1 MINKPIDLLGLLRQ
15 TWRGEWAHPDLLTV
29 EHYETAK
36 QALENAPSTLTSVN
50 IDDYFY
56 VLDPISFNGLIRGKN
71 GEPTEPHLAN
81 TVIPPILRILQL
93 RRTMAH
99 SVEVNGREERIG
111 EAIKPYKIVTV
122 ELQMSQTQSKHYFKV
137 HNLVAACLRGGKDE
151 DTDENFISMEK
162 HRHLS
167 HVVALPLLAALRNKS
182 NTAKVS
188 KWYHRY
194 PDNGAS
200 MLFEENRPLP
210 YMSAS
215 GDRVS
220 MTNWMAGES
229 AKMQWLIKY
238 AYDTCIVEKRKL
250 LLFFNWPVTLW
261 YAESLLQLVGFKT
274 CSVRAA
280 HKREDRE
287 TMRRQFNDPDHEVQ
301 IMLTSIRV
309 SSSSVNLHHA
319 CADVVFVDVPPN
331 ASEMF
336 QAIGRVFRLGQ
347 VRMGRIVILT
357 LDQTYDGTLQC
368 RAASK
373 MIGNIAAQSKITVS
387 QTDLDEARPLTPDT
401 QTMSDEDLK
410 NFVLENKA
418 AALYTRVTGQ
428 RSPRHEWVDSYD
440 VLAKNTLSVEKAFRK
455 LHRLSFR
462 PPPGFLVVE
471 GRQNHIGKSPVAST
485 LTIVN
490 V

>member
-1 MINKPIDLLGLLRQ
+1 MQ
-15 TWRGEWAHPDLLTV
+15 
-29 EHYETAK
+29 HYETAK
-36 QALENAPSTLTSVN
+36 QALETAPSSTLTEVN
-50 IDDYFY
+50 VEDDYFH
-56 VLDPISFNGLIRGKN
+56 VLDPASFDSLIRGKN
-71 GEPTEPHLAN
+71 GEPTDPLLAH

-93 RRTMAH
+93 RRTMAY

-122 ELQMSQTQSKHYFKV
+122 ELQMGRTQSRHYFNI

-151 DTDENFISMEK
+151 DTDENYISIEK

-167 HVVALPLLAALRNKS
+167 HVVTSPLLAALRDKS
-182 NTAKVS
+182 NAAKVQ

-194 PDNGAS
+194 PDNRAS
-200 MLFEENRPLP
+200 MLFEENLPLP
-210 YMSAS
+210 YMSAP
-215 GDRVS
+215 GDRFS

-229 AKMQWLIKY
+229 AKLQWLIQY
-238 AYDTCIVEKRKL
+238 AYDTCVVAKRKL

-309 SSSSVNLHHA
+309 SSSSVNLYYA

-373 MIGNIAAQSKITVS
+373 MIGNIAAQSSISVS
-387 QTDLDEARPLTPDT
+387 QAEIDAARPLTAET
-401 QTMSDEDLK
+401 QAMSDNDLK
-410 NFVLENKA
+410 NFVIENKA

-428 RSPRHEWVDSYD
+428 RSPRHEWVDAYD
-440 VLAKNTLSVEKAFRK
+440 MLAKNNLPVESAFRK
-455 LHRLSFR
+455 KHGLSFGA
-462 PPPGFLVVE
+462 PPGFQVVA
-471 GRQNHIGKSPVAST
+471 GRQNYIGKS
-485 LTIVN
+485 LRCLDVN
-490 V
+490 YS